1 VASARPGQASGV
13 PTVTT
18 SIDLRAPVNRVWD
31 LVSDPQRLPDWVSIH
46 AGFPDGAPAA
56 LEEGT
61 TFKQEL
67 RMAGQDVEV
76 TWTVEELKE
85 GESLVWSG
93 EGPMGATAR
102 TRYALEDVGD
112 GSTRFDY
119 ENTYDLPGGILGKVA
134 GKVAEGG
141 AEGEAETSLE
151 KLKTLVE
158 AEGDTPA
165 PGNAPS

>member
-1 VASARPGQASGV
+1 M

-18 SIDLRAPVNRVWD
+18 SIDLRAPINRVWD
-31 LVSDPQRLPDWVSIH
+31 LVTDPQRLPDWVSIH

-61 TFKQEL
+61 SFKQQL
-67 RMAGQDVEV
+67 KMGGQDVEV
-76 TWTVEELKE
+76 TWTVEQLKE
-85 GESLVWSG
+85 GEELVWSG

-102 TRYALEDVGD
+102 TRYALKDLGVSPPEV
-112 GSTRFDY
+112 RFEY
-119 ENTYDLPGGILGKVA
+119 ENSYDLPGGPIGKVV

-141 AEGEAETSLE
+141 AEGEAEKSLD

-158 AEGDTPA
+158 AEGDTPD
-165 PGNAPS
+165 GRSNHGS